1 MKSNTWRPERRNRK
15 IGTAASGH
23 GQSNKMVVPNSKLDR
38 FGLDTW
44 YVERINLSLIEN
56 HTIKN
61 NPIKILYE
69 TPYEGFTYGCSP
81 QDVIHLLNQVPENNT
96 EFIDLIVFRQPTKKQ
111 IQQNSVWGRL
121 LYCAQ
126 IGNNIG
132 PAIYLE
138 AQEIDS
144 KLKWSRKLD
153 LEGQAELQ
161 RLREDGHQ
169 IEETKREFIITRT
182 EQTIRN
188 TLLYRTLLHE
198 LGHWVQYFRDYLNDE
213 TALSEDS
220 DIAYELYFAQPT
232 IEHENFA
239 HRYAS
244 QIGDTLRKDGII
256 PFNPII

>member
-1 MKSNTWRPERRNRK
+1 MNSNTWRPERRNRN

-23 GQSNKMVVPNSKLDR
+23 GQSNKMVVPNSRLDR

-44 YVERINLSLIEN
+44 YVERVNPSIIEE

-61 NPIKILYE
+61 NSIKILYE

-81 QDVIHLLNQVPENNT
+81 KDVIHLLNQVPEKNT
-96 EFIDLIVFRQPTKKQ
+96 ELIDLIVFRQPTKKQ

-121 LYCAQ
+121 LYCAI
-126 IGNNIG
+126 IGDNIG
-132 PAIYLE
+132 AAIYLE
-138 AQEIDS
+138 AQEIGS
-144 KLKWSRKLD
+144 KIKWSRKLN
-153 LEGQAELQ
+153 LEDQAELK

-169 IEETKREFIITRT
+169 IEETKREFIIIPT

-188 TLLYRTLLHE
+188 TILYRTLLHE
-198 LGHWVQYFRDYLNDE
+198 LGHWVQYDRDFLDDR
-213 TALSEDS
+213 TALSQNS
-220 DIAYELYFAQPT
+220 DVAYELYFAQPS

-244 QIGDTLRKDGII
+244 EIGSKLRKNGSI
-256 PFNPII
+256 PFNPIE